1 MDAIGDAE
9 PTADMGEVT
18 GLLVRFKS
26 CKNDT
31 EKLAVL
37 RDSELTLSQKTSI
50 YTNLIASEEA
60 LKEQSDLEAYDGITA
75 EKYYQYKTAVTGLT
89 GKAAK
94 LAAINALDLLSE
106 EKDALYFANGW
117 AESKLNEAPWRSG
130 GSYIEMP
137 VLGNS
142 GTTMPVL
149 GRKRTSELE
158 MPVLSKATYSGV
170 KMPVLG
176 GGTVKMP
183 VLK

>member
-26 CKNDT
+26 CNNDT
-31 EKLAVL
+31 EKLAAL
-37 RDSELTLSQKTSI
+37 QDSGLTLSQKTSI

-94 LAAINALDLLSE
+94 LAAINALDLLRE

-130 GSYIEMP
+130 RFKEFCTIMIHLCQSY
-137 VLGNS
+137 S
-142 GTTMPVL
+142 
-149 GRKRTSELE
+149 
-158 MPVLSKATYSGV
+158 LSKVYSGCGECQI
-170 KMPVLG
+170 KWSNFF
-176 GGTVKMP
+176 KS
-183 VLK
+183 

>member
-1 MDAIGDAE
+1 M
-9 PTADMGEVT
+9 
-18 GLLVRFKS
+18 LFRS
-26 CKNDT
+26 
-31 EKLAVL
+31 
-37 RDSELTLSQKTSI
+37 
-50 YTNLIASEEA
+50 
-60 LKEQSDLEAYDGITA
+60 YDGITA

-130 GSYIEMP
+130 GSYVEMP

>member
-1 MDAIGDAE
+1 
-9 PTADMGEVT
+9 MGEVT

-31 EKLAVL
+31 EKLAAL
-37 RDSELTLSQKTSI
+37 QDSGLTLSQKTSI

-130 GSYIEMP
+130 SSYVEMP
-137 VLGNS
+137 VLNS
-142 GTTMPVL
+142 NVEKPVM
-149 GRKRTSELE
+149 GRPRSSELSK
-158 MPVLSKATYSGV
+158 PVMGSYTGNVEKPVMRGGNYSGV
-170 KMPVLG
+170 EKPVM
-176 GGTVKMP
+176 K
-183 VLK
+183 

>member
-1 MDAIGDAE
+1 
-9 PTADMGEVT
+9 MGEVT
-18 GLLVRFKS
+18 SLLVRFKS

-31 EKLAVL
+31 EKLAAL
-37 RDSELTLSQKTSI
+37 QDSGLTLSQKTSI

-94 LAAINALDLLSE
+94 LAAINSLDLLDE

-130 GSYIEMP
+130 NSYVEMP
-137 VLGNS
+137 VLGRS
-142 GTTMPVL
+142 GVTMPVL
-149 GRKRTSELE
+149 GNRGDSGVQ
-158 MPVLSKATYSGV
+158 MPVLGGTV
-170 KMPVLG
+170 KMPVL